1 MGNDADTYLVDTSAG
16 ELNVHYGWESWV
28 VVHRKGSSAKRA
40 VVRNRRGL
48 ERLLVDVGVP
58 GIEARA
64 LAHGLWKGRPKE
76 ARRAA
81 VDDPWENPW
90 KRHRNLTL
98 VMFLVGLA
106 VVVIAQCRLPHRLGR
121 RLGSYR
127 SGPTSQPR

>member
-1 MGNDADTYLVDTSAG
+1 MANDADTYLVDTSAG
-16 ELNVHYGWESWV
+16 EVNVHYGWESWV

-48 ERLLVDVGVP
+48 ESLLVDVGVP

-64 LAHGLWKGRPKE
+64 HAPGLWKGRPKE

-106 VVVIAQCRLPHRLGR
+106 VVVIAHVVFHIDWVAV
-121 RLGSYR
+121 
-127 SGPTSQPR
+127 